1 MRESPAAALMDL
13 LVDRGASVAY
23 SDPHVPEFPP
33 MREHRYDLR
42 SVALSAES
50 IASYDALLLAT
61 NHDAFD
67 YALLLRHARLIVDT
81 RGVYLEP
88 APNVV
93 KA

>member
-1 MRESPAAALMDL
+1 MAL
-13 LVDRGASVAY
+13 GAENI
-23 SDPHVPEFPP
+23 PG
-33 MREHRYDLR
+33 YDLIL
-42 SVALSAES
+42 V
-50 IASYDALLLAT
+50 AT

-67 YALLLRHARLIVDT
+67 YGLIRKHARLIVDT